1 MLSLRA
7 QGNWLIKMST
17 NGRFCG
23 SKMTGQRTERR
34 KEWLNVLCFLSL
46 SKKVLTG
53 RTPSGGQK
61 QSEWGREQLLS
72 PGSLICIIH
81 SSKPLVPQ
89 IHGLFYPSILILKMY
104 MESREKFKVNEVC
117 ILIASLCDCWETFL
131 VWPKARV
138 DCSSNKSKFSGC
150 VDLTLPVSHSHIWRS
165 TRKCMHIETNTYTHI
180 HICIYTYLY
189 LYTYKHRHAHM
200 NTQAWT
206 HTHTTIHNYSL
217 SHTHRYNHS

>member
-1 MLSLRA
+1 MLSRCA

-34 KEWLNVLCFLSL
+34 KEWLDVLCCLSL

-81 SSKPLVPQ
+81 SSKSLVPQ
-89 IHGLFYPSILILKMY
+89 IRGLFYPSILILKMY
-104 MESREKFKVNEVC
+104 MESGEKFKVNEVC
-117 ILIASLCDCWETFL
+117 TLIASWCDCWETFL

-138 DCSSNKSKFSGC
+138 DYSSNKSKFSGC
-150 VDLTLPVSHSHIWRS
+150 VDLTPPVSHSHTWQS
-165 TRKCMHIETNTYTHI
+165 TRKCMHRD
-180 HICIYTYLY
+180 
-189 LYTYKHRHAHM
+189 K
-200 NTQAWT
+200 
-206 HTHTTIHNYSL
+206 HTHTLAHMHLYIFVHI
-217 SHTHRYNHS
+217 

>member
-7 QGNWLIKMST
+7 QGNRLIKMSA

-23 SKMTGQRTERR
+23 SKMTGQRTEGR
-34 KEWLNVLCFLSL
+34 KEWLDVLCFLSL

-72 PGSLICIIH
+72 PGSLICITH

-89 IHGLFYPSILILKMY
+89 IRGLFYPSILILKTY
-104 MESREKFKVNEVC
+104 MESGEKFKVNEVC
-117 ILIASLCDCWETFL
+117 ILIASWCDCWESFL

-138 DCSSNKSKFSGC
+138 DCSLSKSMFSGC
-150 VDLTLPVSHSHIWRS
+150 LVNPPVSEH
-165 TRKCMHIETNTYTHI
+165 KKMHTHRDKHANT
-180 HICIYTYLY
+180 
-189 LYTYKHRHAHM
+189 HAHM
-200 NTQAWT
+200 YL
-206 HTHTTIHNYSL
+206 HIFVHI
-217 SHTHRYNHS
+217 